1 MEQEYVDKYNNDNMD
16 NKTIRDMRKHA
27 INMMFFG
34 AGEEAIK
41 EYIGKNIFLKNKL
54 LTNLRKEL
62 RGFGSKIG
70 ILKNI
75 CDLPQYRDLKLVYS
89 ASK

>member
-62 RGFGSKIG
+62 RGFG
-70 ILKNI
+70 
-75 CDLPQYRDLKLVYS
+75 
-89 ASK
+89 